1 MLEALSCTH
10 LYILLKYFSFESII
24 ASKIFMRLT
33 SYNHLTL
40 VMCAA
45 ISNHMLSEMGLLTP
59 LKKHANETN
68 WPPGGSTCS
77 AWSAG
82 LQPSGLTSYYLTPIT
97 YLTGYLNTR
106 MFKMQQWKQHK
117 VSWGAASCFLN
128 LACIFPKP
136 CAFSD
141 HLAEHLSEM
150 TSKKIWG
157 HSTVKQ
163 ARCQGGTMA
172 WLRGAGESRRAECF
186 RHGAHWRCL
195 SRAGRPRQRQHRPVA
210 TLHHHNGSLIAIME
224 VTSWNVPTADKGPLT
239 VSAHEWQQHILIL
252 FNLPRCQTVTEADVW
267 AHSSTVSCTLI
278 CPDGKWA
285 YCMWGSLGFMVVNGK
300 LKWGFTAKGIYS
312 GVDDLSGTGV
322 WFSLDYH
329 KHAEGVKG

>member
-1 MLEALSCTH
+1 M
-10 LYILLKYFSFESII
+10 
-24 ASKIFMRLT
+24 
-33 SYNHLTL
+33 
-40 VMCAA
+40 
-45 ISNHMLSEMGLLTP
+45 
-59 LKKHANETN
+59 
-68 WPPGGSTCS
+68 
-77 AWSAG
+77 
-82 LQPSGLTSYYLTPIT
+82 
-97 YLTGYLNTR
+97 TGYLNTH
-106 MFKMQQWKQHK
+106 MFKIQQWKQHK

-136 CAFSD
+136 CAFSE

-195 SRAGRPRQRQHRPVA
+195 SRAERPRQRQHRPVA

-224 VTSWNVPTADKGPLT
+224 VTSWNVPTAHKGSLT

-278 CPDGKWA
+278 CSDGKWA

-329 KHAEGVKG
+329 KDAEGVKG